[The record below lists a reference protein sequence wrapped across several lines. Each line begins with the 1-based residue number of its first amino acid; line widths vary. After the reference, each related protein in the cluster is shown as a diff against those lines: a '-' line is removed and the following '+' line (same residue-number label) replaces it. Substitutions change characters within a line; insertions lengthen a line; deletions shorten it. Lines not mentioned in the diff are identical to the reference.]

1 MRHQSAL
8 CSICESPAAL
18 RRRDVC
24 RVRARVTAAHVL
36 QCFAD
41 AVGTLHSGSRSC
53 NHRSLSVRCLWH
65 RQARRS
71 ENRACEARGSVDI
84 KSTCRDDED
93 LSAPFASGV
102 MPTSASYVIMAII
115 RHTRRVHG
123 NSECTVRQVHGATH
137 CHEGHAASHRLGF
150 GLIHRVLACWCSV
163 VRCSPRYGRH
173 LHGSGLITTHME
185 HDNMCEPTALKTTRK
200 STKRA

>member
-1 MRHQSAL
+1 MRHQSAADASQQLHFDAGTCAGSGLGLQQHTSCSASQMQSTL
-8 CSICESPAAL
+8 C
-18 RRRDVC
+18 
-24 RVRARVTAAHVL
+24 TAAVDPVITDHRRCGACGTGRHV
-36 QCFAD
+36 A
-41 AVGTLHSGSRSC
+41 
-53 NHRSLSVRCLWH
+53 
-65 RQARRS
+65 ART
-71 ENRACEARGSVDI
+71 EPAKHEDQ
-84 KSTCRDDED
+84 STCRDDED

-150 GLIHRVLACWCSV
+150 GLLHRVLACWCSV
-163 VRCSPRYGRH
+163 ARCSPRYGRH
-173 LHGSGLITTHME
+173 LHGSGSITTHME
-185 HDNMCEPTALKTTRK
+185 HDNMCEPIALKTTRK